1 MPLVHLSVDEY
12 LEGEKTSQ
20 VRHEYIAG
28 QVYALAG
35 ASRAHNRIALNLA
48 TRLSAH
54 LGDGP
59 CQVFISDLKVRIEAR
74 DAFYYPDVVVSCD
87 PADREDYYL
96 TRPCLIVEVT
106 SPSTEAIDRR
116 EKLLAYQKLD
126 SLREYVLIAQDE
138 TKAQVYRRDDQGK
151 WWVETLNETGELRLE
166 SVGLTIRL
174 PDLYKNI

>member
-1 MPLVHLSVDEY
+1 MPLVHLSVEEY
-12 LEGEKTSQ
+12 LEGEKTSP

-35 ASRAHNRIALNLA
+35 ANRAHNRIALNLA
-48 TRLSAH
+48 TCLSAH
-54 LGDGP
+54 VGDGE
-59 CQVFISDLKVRIEAR
+59 CGVFISDLKVRIEAR

-87 PADREDYYL
+87 PDDSEDYFL

-116 EKLLAYQKLD
+116 EKLLAYQKLE

-138 TKAQVYRRDDQGK
+138 VKAQVYRRDDRGK
-151 WWVETLNETGELRLE
+151 WWVQTLIETDELRLE
-166 SVGLTIRL
+166 SVELTMRL
-174 PDLYKNI
+174 PELYKNI